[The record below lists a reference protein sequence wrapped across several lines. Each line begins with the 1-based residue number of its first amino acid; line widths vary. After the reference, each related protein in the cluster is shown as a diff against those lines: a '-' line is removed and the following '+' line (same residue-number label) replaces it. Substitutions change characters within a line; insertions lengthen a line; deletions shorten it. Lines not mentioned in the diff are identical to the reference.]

1 MFHPRRLINKIRTF
15 EETEV
20 EEIDSCTKLLDIEV
34 AHQRKRRK
42 SMYSF
47 LPSGFSTKDPISKV
61 WDKMASSKINNN
73 KDWTHKRSDKYYFK
87 PQSVPPEDEFYMTW
101 KKIQGSRID
110 IS

>member
-1 MFHPRRLINKIRTF
+1 MFYPRRLIDRMRTS
-15 EETEV
+15 EDTEV
-20 EEIDSCTKLLDIEV
+20 EEIDSCTKLLDLEV

-47 LPSGFSTKDPISKV
+47 LPSGFSTKDPISIV
-61 WDKMASSKINNN
+61 WSKMASSKISNN

-87 PQSVPPEDEFYMTW
+87 QESVPPEDEFYMTW